1 MKEKKMTKKQ
11 IINLLIDVLNG
22 ATEVDDMQIFID
34 YLVNERNLLEKKASS
49 SAKTKT
55 QIENENIKEKI
66 VATLEK
72 LGRPA
77 LITEIQS
84 ANTELATYSN
94 QKMSALLTQLV
105 SANIVKR
112 EVDKKKAYFTLG

>member
-1 MKEKKMTKKQ
+1 MSKKIICPNCNKEMYWGLDGFGHTPWHLHCDNCHINIGMKQLKNVEKH
-11 IINLLIDVLNG
+11 
-22 ATEVDDMQIFID
+22 
-34 YLVNERNLLEKKASS
+34 
-49 SAKTKT
+49 
-55 QIENENIKEKI
+55 IKEKI

-105 SANIVKR
+105 SANVIVR
-112 EVDKKKAYFTLG
+112 EVDKKKAYFKINRQAHIIRGVFPL

>member
-66 VATLEK
+66 VATLKE
-72 LGRPA
+72 LDRPA

-84 ANTELATYSN
+84 ANAELATYSN